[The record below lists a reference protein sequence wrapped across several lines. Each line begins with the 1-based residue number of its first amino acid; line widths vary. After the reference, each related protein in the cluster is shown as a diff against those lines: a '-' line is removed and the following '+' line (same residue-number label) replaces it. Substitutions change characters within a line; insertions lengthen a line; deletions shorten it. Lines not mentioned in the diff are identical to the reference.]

1 MICMNR
7 LKLYKSVFKIYEL
20 YWILALVFFDY
31 ISKYLFVNFLSIQ
44 KINLIWDYVFLE
56 IYKNTGIAF
65 SIQFPFLKI
74 MTILI
79 IIGIIYYYIKIE
91 RIKNNK
97 YLNFSFIFII
107 SWALWNARERILLW
121 QVTDFIWIKYFSIFN
136 FADIYIN
143 IWIIIYLI
151 IIFLKKDKVWI

>member
-107 SWALWNARERILLW
+107 SWALW
-121 QVTDFIWIKYFSIFN
+121 
-136 FADIYIN
+136 
-143 IWIIIYLI
+143 
-151 IIFLKKDKVWI
+151 